1 MQRAKMN
8 DAGMALS
15 VEEQRLL
22 EEWQARVARAGFSP
36 GVVSVGIIGVMGRA
50 GDEQVTF
57 PRISSLAAL
66 DTLAADEQFA
76 VRYAERV
83 VNAKRGAGRVLAG
96 FRPGSG
102 YGSIITRFD
111 PTSPDDILILTQAQG
126 G

>member
-1 MQRAKMN
+1 MKSAKH
-8 DAGMALS
+8 DAGTALS
-15 VEEQRLL
+15 IEEQRLL
-22 EEWQARVARAGFSP
+22 EQWQARVARGEFSAG
-36 GVVSVGIIGVMGRA
+36 VTSVGMIGVMGRS
-50 GDEQVTF
+50 GDEQVAF
-57 PRISSLAAL
+57 PRITSLAAL
-66 DTLAADEQFA
+66 DTLTPDEQFA

-111 PTSPDDILILTQAQG
+111 PTSPEDILILTQAQG